1 MNPVYHRPRM
11 TRISWNFTY
20 PCVSVSSVQSVFHCT
35 PSAFIMP
42 KPCGFSTPRTRMPA
56 GIRGHA
62 LQRRDSGRHHLRL
75 IFVSLSD
82 RIQEMSLSGLDI
94 GCQKNIGSACDYQ
107 THSCL
112 NLLENK
118 PQINADERRFV
129 NLNIQRLS
137 EVYEKKINN
146 ELVRTPYEL
155 TLLEFVSVRFSSL
168 FFSGSFMKMGV
179 DATQ

>member
-1 MNPVYHRPRM
+1 MNSVYHRPRK
-11 TRISWNFTY
+11 TRISWIFTY
-20 PCVSVSSVQSVFHCT
+20 LRVSVSSVQSVFHCT

-94 GCQKNIGSACDYQ
+94 GCQKN
-107 THSCL
+107 
-112 NLLENK
+112 NLIKLSKSTQRAQSVAIEVFASFALFAVRF
-118 PQINADERRFV
+118 IN
-129 NLNIQRLS
+129 NLNELS
-137 EVYEKKINN
+137 SSSQS
-146 ELVRTPYEL
+146 
-155 TLLEFVSVRFSSL
+155 SVIL
-168 FFSGSFMKMGV
+168 FLKPLMV
-179 DATQ
+179 DAKQ